1 MRGAL
6 WCGTIETKRYCGGW
20 MPPKIRKLKSDLQ
33 KAGFVVR
40 PAKGSHTV
48 WYYPLDP
55 SIEVTLAGN
64 DGNDRIFHYPS
75 EGNPA
80 AQCRP

>member
-1 MRGAL
+1 
-6 WCGTIETKRYCGGW
+6 

-33 KAGFVVR
+33 KAGFIAR

-48 WYYPLDP
+48 WFYPPNP

-64 DGNDRIFHYPS
+64 DGNDAKPYQMKEVRNALK
-75 EGNPA
+75 EAKETN
-80 AQCRP
+80 